1 MEIKVLGPGCA
12 RCKAVEQEV
21 RAVLAELGVAA
32 EVAKVT
38 EVSEMIG
45 YGVAMTPGL
54 VINGKVKAFGRI
66 PSREEIKRWISE
78 ERG

>member
-1 MEIKVLGPGCA
+1 MEIKVLGSGCA
-12 RCKAVEQEV
+12 RCQAVEQEV
-21 RAVLAELGVAA
+21 KAALAELGVAA
-32 EVAKVT
+32 EVTKVT
-38 EVSEMIG
+38 EVSEIIS

-54 VINGKVKAFGRI
+54 VINGKVRACGRV